1 MSFYENAVNNYI
13 LLVIQVTKE
22 YGLKH
27 AERVRRKIES
37 GEEGEEVQGLLEQWL
52 REGKMTEEEA
62 LMTAADMFFAGVD
75 TVCTYCGSF
84 NHYRLCSS
92 YHNYSGK
99 SQGV

>member
-1 MSFYENAVNNYI
+1 MSFCENAVNNYI

-62 LMTAADMFFAGVD
+62 LMNASDMFVAGVD
-75 TVCTYCGSF
+75 TVCIYCGSF
-84 NHYRLCSS
+84 VADY
-92 YHNYSGK
+92 
-99 SQGV
+99 V

>member
-1 MSFYENAVNNYI
+1 MSFCENAVNNYI

-52 REGKMTEEEA
+52 RERKMTEEEA
-62 LMTAADMFFAGVD
+62 LMNAADMFFAGVD
-75 TVCTYCGSF
+75 TVST
-84 NHYRLCSS
+84 
-92 YHNYSGK
+92 
-99 SQGV
+99 